1 MNEAIIQLDHIDI
14 TFHQKNGLLRPLKM
28 SRFILIR
35 EIFMALLGIQ
45 VPGNQLLCV

>member
-14 TFHQKNGLLRPLKM
+14 TFRQKNGLSKLLKM
-28 SRFILIR
+28 SRFISIK